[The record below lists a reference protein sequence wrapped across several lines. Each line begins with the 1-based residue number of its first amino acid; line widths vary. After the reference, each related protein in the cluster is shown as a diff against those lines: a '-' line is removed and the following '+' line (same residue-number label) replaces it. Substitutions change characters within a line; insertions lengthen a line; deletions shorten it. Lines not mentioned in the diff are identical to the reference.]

1 MASLKRGGVRA
12 RSGLGIASNQRP
24 AHLSLAMF
32 WKAVTGLAVLSE
44 KLESALSINLYL
56 SISFCWTTLIL
67 VLPSVL
73 LPPASAAGTDKG
85 PVVSSMS

>member
-1 MASLKRGGVRA
+1 MYYIHVLA
-12 RSGLGIASNQRP
+12 RVYMHVLVHNRKIC
-24 AHLSLAMF
+24 
-32 WKAVTGLAVLSE
+32 GLAVVSE

-85 PVVSSMS
+85 PVVNSMS